1 MKTYAYKKFKYKDK
15 IYRFKEP
22 LKVVIDNFLC
32 YDLKTV
38 KGELYIPSVMDGY
51 TGKEIKNPE
60 KTIKE
65 FLTYIFEELISK
77 KDEELSDEDK
87 RYKEP
92 YINLIDLS
100 KL

>member
-1 MKTYAYKKFKYKDK
+1 MKTYTYKKFKYKDK
-15 IYRFKEP
+15 IFRFKEP

-60 KTIKE
+60 KAIKE
-65 FLTYIFEELISK
+65 FLTYVFDELISK
-77 KDEELSDEDK
+77 KDDELSIDEQL
-87 RYKEP
+87 YKEK
-92 YINLIDLS
+92 YIQLIDLS